1 LRELGQN
8 RDELC
13 KHNRRGDDVDMIN
26 ESVVV
31 LGGGGIWGVA
41 WMTGIIIGLAE
52 LGIDLTQARAFIGTS
67 AGSIVGSQVAHGYS
81 PTELFSRQTDPARQP
96 REHPQQNGGLAQ
108 LMALIQRQWE
118 SPEARTRAIAE
129 FALNTETSAAPE
141 SQAEI
146 AERLGVPSN
155 DWPARALSITA
166 INTATCELCVFHAQS
181 GIGLI
186 EAVAASCAVPGVRPP
201 MPIKGRLYMD
211 GGLWRNAENAHLA
224 RGERS
229 VVIISPFGARM
240 PATPQSLQSDIE
252 ELRQSGSRVALIAAD
267 AEALST
273 LSAVGPLDPSTRVA
287 AAKAGR
293 AQRNREVEKIRAWLG

>member
-1 LRELGQN
+1 VH
-8 RDELC
+8 
-13 KHNRRGDDVDMIN
+13 KIN
-26 ESVVV
+26 DSVVV

-52 LGIDLTQARAFIGTS
+52 RGIDLTQARGFIGTS
-67 AGSIVGSQVAHGYS
+67 AGSIVGSQVAHGES
-81 PTELFSRQTDPARQP
+81 PAELFARQTEPAKQP
-96 REHPQQNGGLAQ
+96 SQHPEPNSGLAQ
-108 LMALIQRQWE
+108 LMGLIQLQWE
-118 SPEARTRAIAE
+118 NPDARTRAIAE
-129 FALNTETSAAPE
+129 LAWKTESNGTLE

-166 INTATCELCVFHAQS
+166 IDLATCELGVFNAES

-201 MPIKGRLYMD
+201 VPLKGRLYMD

-229 VVIISPFGARM
+229 VVILSPFGARM
-240 PATPQSLQSDIE
+240 PAAPQSLHSDIE
-252 ELRQSGSRVALIAAD
+252 ELRQSGSQVALIAAD

-273 LSAVGPLDPSTRVA
+273 LSAVGPLDRATRMP

-293 AQRNREVEKIRAWLG
+293 AQGRREADKIGACLG

>member
-1 LRELGQN
+1 VN
-8 RDELC
+8 RI
-13 KHNRRGDDVDMIN
+13 DD
-26 ESVVV
+26 SVVV

-41 WMTGIIIGLAE
+41 WMTGIIMGLAE
-52 LGIDLTQARAFIGTS
+52 RGIDITQARCFIGTS
-67 AGSIVGSQVAHGYS
+67 AGSIVGSQVAHGES
-81 PTELFSRQTDPARQP
+81 PAELFARQSEP
-96 REHPQQNGGLAQ
+96 AKQPLQYPQPNSGLAQ
-108 LMALIQRQWE
+108 LMGLIQLQWE
-118 SPEARTRAIAE
+118 SPDARTRAIAE
-129 FALNTETSAAPE
+129 FALNTEPNGPPE

-166 INTATCELCVFHAQS
+166 VDIATCELGIFNAQS

-201 MPIKGRLYMD
+201 IHLKGRLYMD
-211 GGLWRNAENAHLA
+211 GGLWRNPENAHLA

-229 VVIISPFGARM
+229 VVILSPFGGRM
-240 PATPQSLQSDIE
+240 PAAPHSLHSDIE
-252 ELRQSGSRVALIAAD
+252 ELRQSRSQVALIAAD

-273 LSAVGPLDPSTRVA
+273 VSAIGPLDPATRMP

-293 AQRNREVEKIRAWLG
+293 AQGHREADQIRACVG

>member
-1 LRELGQN
+1 VVN
-8 RDELC
+8 D
-13 KHNRRGDDVDMIN
+13 
-26 ESVVV
+26 SVVV

-41 WMTGIIIGLAE
+41 WMTGIVMGLAE
-52 LGIDLTQARAFIGTS
+52 HGIDLTQARAFIGTS
-67 AGSIVGSQVAHGYS
+67 AGSIVSSQIAYGYS
-81 PTELFSRQTDPARQP
+81 PAQLVSRQTDSAQQP
-96 REHPQQNGGLAQ
+96 RLHAPQNSGLTQ
-108 LMALIQRQWE
+108 LMELVQRQWE

-129 FALNTETSAAPE
+129 LALNTEINGVPE

-166 INTATCELCVFHAQS
+166 VDTATCQLCVLNAQS

-186 EAVAASCAVPGVRPP
+186 DAVAASCAVPGVRPP
-201 MPIKGRLYMD
+201 VSIRGHLYMD
-211 GGLWRNAENAHLA
+211 GGLWRNPENAHLA

-240 PATPQSLQSDIE
+240 PATPQSLHSDIE
-252 ELRQSGSRVALIAAD
+252 ELQQSGSRVALIAAD

-273 LSAVGPLDPSTRVA
+273 VSAAGPLDPSSRVPA
-287 AAKAGR
+287 AAAGR
-293 AQRNREVEKIRAWLG
+293 AQGNREFERILAWLD